1 MGRTSL
7 AEIVKRFGMALILI
21 AIIAVVSVL
30 NPRFFSVSNFLIIMR
45 QVAINGT
52 LAAGMTMV
60 IISGGIDLSVGGNVA
75 LAGCLAAGAL
85 RATSSP
91 ALAILAGLAVGVA
104 VGFINGLFVAYPK
117 MPPFIV
123 TLATLALCRGLTLV
137 YTGGRPLLVDSRVF
151 DFLGG
156 GFVWGIP
163 FPVLIMVGIY
173 ALVYFLMS
181 NTKFGRMVYAIGGN
195 EQACRLSGINVEKFK
210 TAVYTLS
217 GFTAGVAAVILTARL
232 MSAQPTAG
240 TGYEL
245 DAIAAVI
252 LGGTSLSGGEGG
264 ITGTVIGAF
273 IIGVL
278 ANGLNLLNVSP
289 FYQEVAKGLVILA
302 AVLMDKLIHT
312 TATQVEGVPLVGER
326 LDAHQKQ

>member
-1 MGRTSL
+1 MGRASVI
-7 AEIVKRFGMALILI
+7 EVIRRFGMALMLV
-21 AIIAVVSVL
+21 AIVAVVSFL

-60 IISGGIDLSVGGNVA
+60 ILSGGIDLSVGGNVA

-85 RATSSP
+85 RATSS
-91 ALAILAGLAVGVA
+91 AGVGLWVGVA
-104 VGFINGLFVAYPK
+104 VGLLVGLVNGVFVSYPK

-123 TLATLALCRGLTLV
+123 TLASMALCRGLTLV
-137 YTGGRPLLVDSRVF
+137 YTGGRPVLVDSATF

-156 GFVWGIP
+156 GFLWGVP
-163 FPVLIMVGIY
+163 FPVLIMAGIY
-173 ALVYFLMS
+173 ALVYFLMDH
-181 NTKFGRMVYAIGGN
+181 TKFGRMVYAIGGN
-195 EQACRLSGINVEKFK
+195 EQACRVSGINVEKYK
-210 TAVYTLS
+210 TAVYALS
-217 GFTAGVAAVILTARL
+217 GLLAGIAAVILTARL

-240 TGYEL
+240 YGYEL

-264 ITGTVIGAF
+264 IAGTVVGAF

-302 AVLMDKLIHT
+302 AVLMDRLIHAS
-312 TATQVEGVPLVGER
+312 TAHAGSATVRVRPQVASNR
-326 LDAHQKQ
+326 R

>member
-1 MGRTSL
+1 
-7 AEIVKRFGMALILI
+7 MALILI
-21 AIIAVVSVL
+21 AIIAAVSVL

-91 ALAILAGLAVGVA
+91 ALAVLTGLAVGVA
-104 VGFINGLFVAYPK
+104 VGLVNGLFVAYPK

-173 ALVYFLMS
+173 ALVYFLMN

-210 TAVYTLS
+210 AAVYTLS
-217 GFTAGVAAVILTARL
+217 GLTAGIAAVILTARL

-240 TGYEL
+240 AGYEL
-245 DAIAAVI
+245 DAIAAV
-252 LGGTSLSGGEGG
+252 
-264 ITGTVIGAF
+264 
-273 IIGVL
+273 
-278 ANGLNLLNVSP
+278 
-289 FYQEVAKGLVILA
+289 
-302 AVLMDKLIHT
+302 
-312 TATQVEGVPLVGER
+312 
-326 LDAHQKQ
+326 

>member
-7 AEIVKRFGMALILI
+7 TEVIKRFGMALILM
-21 AIIAVVSVL
+21 AIVAVVSLL

-75 LAGCLAAGAL
+75 LAGCLAAGVL
-85 RATSSP
+85 RATSSA
-91 ALAILAGLAVGVA
+91 ALGLAAGIAVGVL
-104 VGFINGLFVAYPK
+104 VGLVNGVFISYPK

-123 TLATLALCRGLTLV
+123 TLATMALCRGLTLV
-137 YTGGRPLLVDSRVF
+137 YTGGRPVLVDSAAF

-163 FPVLIMVGIY
+163 FPVLIMGAIY
-173 ALVYFLMS
+173 AVVYFLMMY
-181 NTKFGRMVYAIGGN
+181 TKFGRMVYAIGGN

-217 GFTAGVAAVILTARL
+217 GLLAGVAAVILTARL

-240 TGYEL
+240 YGYEL

-264 ITGTVIGAF
+264 ITGTVVGAF

-312 TATQVEGVPLVGER
+312 TASQVRSTPTSAAAGQR
-326 LDAHQKQ
+326 QR